1 MQPSEMTRPQ
11 LVAALR
17 RLGYRTEQI
26 AGEQNRTIVDEVR
39 ARLAERE
46 DPAARELL
54 VTLIESANAF
64 VGRCVEAGVDQRL
77 RSGWLAD
84 SEGVDDDT
92 WAESLQ
98 EIREAMWRQ
107 ALSYAGDDVECF
119 ACKRRKREKGEP
131 RCFAC
136 ERRVRIEEN
145 LRDWI
150 TRRRRQVDLG
160 SRDEVRRVRDVSMRD
175 VDIGQRPCARRQS
188 IECEVDASAKRLEAK
203 IGRPLTRQEIGQLRE
218 FIEADRDDNVAA
230 VDGLDES
237 ASRDSADYVEDAG
250 FYAEGCR
257 RISAGDQDDQD

>member
-1 MQPSEMTRPQ
+1 MTRPQ

-17 RLGYRTEQI
+17 RLGYRTAQI
-26 AGEQNRTIVDEVR
+26 EGEHNRTIVDEVR

-46 DPAARELL
+46 HPAARELL
-54 VTLIESANAF
+54 DALVASANAF

-84 SEGVDDDT
+84 SDGVDDDT

-98 EIREAMWRQ
+98 EIREALLRQ
-107 ALSYAGDDVECF
+107 ALSYAGDDVGRF
-119 ACKRRKREKGEP
+119 AR
-131 RCFAC
+131 

-145 LRDWI
+145 LRDWM

-175 VDIGQRPCARRQS
+175 VDIGQRPCARRQT
-188 IECEVDASAKRLEAK
+188 IEREVEASARKLEKR
-203 IGRPLTRQEIGQLRE
+203 IGRPLTQQEIAQLRD
-218 FIEADRDDNVAA
+218 FVEADRDDDVAA

-237 ASRDSADYVEDAG
+237 ASRDSQDYVEDAG
-250 FYAEGCR
+250 FYADGCR
-257 RISAGDQDDQD
+257 RIGAGEQDEQD